1 MKKGFFRRGMVLLLA
16 AVMVM
21 GMSVSAF
28 AADGGNATQVTIADG
43 DTPYISFGA
52 DLRADE
58 KAKVLELFG
67 LTEAD
72 LEKCNVNTVTN
83 AEEHQYLDAYI
94 TNDHIGSRALSS
106 VAVMKAKK
114 GSGITVTTKNINYCT
129 TSMYEN
135 ALATAG
141 VKDANV
147 VVVGPFDM
155 SGTAAL
161 IGAVKAY
168 SGMTGEAVDTD
179 VIDGAINEMVV
190 TGEIGDEILAERTV
204 EQLKYIHAVYDLAK
218 EKGYIQDAT
227 FTGMKHRME
236 QENMQRSEKVARG
249 EAVYGLKEY
258 TLDLYQEYELSMIEE
273 AYILDETNEGMG
285 LTEEEIEAY
294 YNTRDWIVGEDA
306 RKADLSEAR
315 AAVIDEMRRNRYK
328 ELTEQKAAV
337 AEVDGDMD
345 QLSQFTLKQL

>member
-28 AADGGNATQVTIADG
+28 AADGGNVTQVTIADG

-190 TGEIGDEILAERTV
+190 TGEIGDETGKTDEIAGMVAYLKDQVGGKNLSDSELADAIDQASEKFNVSLTQDQID
-204 EQLKYIHAVYDLAK
+204 QLKELLKKLQGLDLNWNNIRDQA
-218 EKGYIQDAT
+218 
-227 FTGMKHRME
+227 
-236 QENMQRSEKVARG
+236 ENLYGKLKDM
-249 EAVYGLKEY
+249 GLKVD
-258 TLDLYQEYELSMIEE
+258 TS
-273 AYILDETNEGMG
+273 A
-285 LTEEEIEAY
+285 LTQQAQGFFAKLIAF
-294 YNTRDWIVGEDA
+294 I
-306 RKADLSEAR
+306 KSLF
-315 AAVIDEMRRNRYK
+315 NR
-328 ELTEQKAAV
+328 
-337 AEVDGDMD
+337 
-345 QLSQFTLKQL
+345 

>member
-72 LEKCNVNTVTN
+72 LEKCNVNTVAN

-190 TGEIGDEILAERTV
+190 TGEIGDETGKTDEIAGMVAYLKDQVGGKNLSDSELADAIDQASEKFNVSLTQDQID
-204 EQLKYIHAVYDLAK
+204 QLKELLKKLQGLDLNWNNIRDQA
-218 EKGYIQDAT
+218 
-227 FTGMKHRME
+227 
-236 QENMQRSEKVARG
+236 ENLYGKLKDM
-249 EAVYGLKEY
+249 GLKVD
-258 TLDLYQEYELSMIEE
+258 TS
-273 AYILDETNEGMG
+273 A
-285 LTEEEIEAY
+285 LTQQAQGFFAKLIAF
-294 YNTRDWIVGEDA
+294 I
-306 RKADLSEAR
+306 KSLF
-315 AAVIDEMRRNRYK
+315 NR
-328 ELTEQKAAV
+328 
-337 AEVDGDMD
+337 
-345 QLSQFTLKQL
+345 

>member
-28 AADGGNATQVTIADG
+28 AAGGGNATQVTIADG

-179 VIDGAINEMVV
+179 VIYGAINEMVV
-190 TGEIGDEILAERTV
+190 TGEIGDETGKTDEIAGMVAYLKDQVGGKNLSDSELADAIDQASEKFNVSLTQDQID
-204 EQLKYIHAVYDLAK
+204 QLKELLKKLQGLDLNWNNIRDQA
-218 EKGYIQDAT
+218 
-227 FTGMKHRME
+227 
-236 QENMQRSEKVARG
+236 ENLYGKLKDM
-249 EAVYGLKEY
+249 GLKVD
-258 TLDLYQEYELSMIEE
+258 TS
-273 AYILDETNEGMG
+273 A
-285 LTEEEIEAY
+285 LTQQAQGFFAKLIAF
-294 YNTRDWIVGEDA
+294 I
-306 RKADLSEAR
+306 KSLF
-315 AAVIDEMRRNRYK
+315 NR
-328 ELTEQKAAV
+328 
-337 AEVDGDMD
+337 
-345 QLSQFTLKQL
+345 

>member
-1 MKKGFFRRGMVLLLA
+1 MRRRLP
-16 AVMVM
+16 
-21 GMSVSAF
+21 S
-28 AADGGNATQVTIADG
+28 Q
-43 DTPYISFGA
+43 
-52 DLRADE
+52 
-58 KAKVLELFG
+58 
-67 LTEAD
+67 TE
-72 LEKCNVNTVTN
+72 TN

-190 TGEIGDEILAERTV
+190 TGEIGDETGKTDEIAGMVAYLKDQVGGKNLSDSELADAIDQASEKFNVSLTQDQID
-204 EQLKYIHAVYDLAK
+204 QLKELLKKLQGLDLNWNNIRDQA
-218 EKGYIQDAT
+218 
-227 FTGMKHRME
+227 
-236 QENMQRSEKVARG
+236 ENLYGKLKDM
-249 EAVYGLKEY
+249 GLKVD
-258 TLDLYQEYELSMIEE
+258 TS
-273 AYILDETNEGMG
+273 A
-285 LTEEEIEAY
+285 LTQQAQGFFAKLIAF
-294 YNTRDWIVGEDA
+294 I
-306 RKADLSEAR
+306 KSLF
-315 AAVIDEMRRNRYK
+315 NR
-328 ELTEQKAAV
+328 
-337 AEVDGDMD
+337 
-345 QLSQFTLKQL
+345 

>member
-141 VKDANV
+141 VTDANV
-147 VVVGPFDM
+147 VVVGPFDL

-190 TGEIGDEILAERTV
+190 TGEIGDETGKTDEIAGMVAYLKDQVGGKNLSDSELADAIDQASEKFNVSLTQDQID
-204 EQLKYIHAVYDLAK
+204 QLKELLKKLQGLDLNWNNIRDQA
-218 EKGYIQDAT
+218 
-227 FTGMKHRME
+227 
-236 QENMQRSEKVARG
+236 ENLYGKLKDM
-249 EAVYGLKEY
+249 GLKVD
-258 TLDLYQEYELSMIEE
+258 TS
-273 AYILDETNEGMG
+273 A
-285 LTEEEIEAY
+285 LTQQAQGFFAKLIAF
-294 YNTRDWIVGEDA
+294 I
-306 RKADLSEAR
+306 KSLF
-315 AAVIDEMRRNRYK
+315 NR
-328 ELTEQKAAV
+328 
-337 AEVDGDMD
+337 
-345 QLSQFTLKQL
+345 

>member
-1 MKKGFFRRGMVLLLA
+1 MKKGFFRREMVLLLA

-190 TGEIGDEILAERTV
+190 TGEIGDETGKTDEIAGMIAYLKDQVGGKNLSDSELADAIDQASEKFNVSLTQDQID
-204 EQLKYIHAVYDLAK
+204 QLKELLKKLQGLDLNWNNIRDQA
-218 EKGYIQDAT
+218 
-227 FTGMKHRME
+227 
-236 QENMQRSEKVARG
+236 ENLYGKLKDM
-249 EAVYGLKEY
+249 GLKVD
-258 TLDLYQEYELSMIEE
+258 TS
-273 AYILDETNEGMG
+273 A
-285 LTEEEIEAY
+285 LTQQAQGFFAKLIAF
-294 YNTRDWIVGEDA
+294 I
-306 RKADLSEAR
+306 KSLF
-315 AAVIDEMRRNRYK
+315 NR
-328 ELTEQKAAV
+328 
-337 AEVDGDMD
+337 
-345 QLSQFTLKQL
+345 

>member
-28 AADGGNATQVTIADG
+28 AAGGGNATQVTIADG

-72 LEKCNVNTVTN
+72 MEKCNVNTVTN

-190 TGEIGDEILAERTV
+190 TGEIGDETGKTDEIAGMVAYLKDQVGGKNLSDSELADAIDQASEKFNVSLTQDQID
-204 EQLKYIHAVYDLAK
+204 QLKELLKKLQGLDLNWNNIRDQA
-218 EKGYIQDAT
+218 
-227 FTGMKHRME
+227 
-236 QENMQRSEKVARG
+236 ENLYGKLKDM
-249 EAVYGLKEY
+249 GLKVD
-258 TLDLYQEYELSMIEE
+258 TS
-273 AYILDETNEGMG
+273 A
-285 LTEEEIEAY
+285 LTQQAQGFFAKLIAF
-294 YNTRDWIVGEDA
+294 I
-306 RKADLSEAR
+306 KSLF
-315 AAVIDEMRRNRYK
+315 NR
-328 ELTEQKAAV
+328 
-337 AEVDGDMD
+337 
-345 QLSQFTLKQL
+345 

>member
-190 TGEIGDEILAERTV
+190 TGEIGDETGKTDEIAGMVAYLKDQVGGKNLSDSELADAIDQASEKFNVSLTQDQID
-204 EQLKYIHAVYDLAK
+204 QLKELLKKLQGLDLNWNNIRDQA
-218 EKGYIQDAT
+218 
-227 FTGMKHRME
+227 
-236 QENMQRSEKVARG
+236 ENLHGKLKDM
-249 EAVYGLKEY
+249 GLKVD
-258 TLDLYQEYELSMIEE
+258 TS
-273 AYILDETNEGMG
+273 A
-285 LTEEEIEAY
+285 LTQQAQGFFAKLIAF
-294 YNTRDWIVGEDA
+294 I
-306 RKADLSEAR
+306 KSLF
-315 AAVIDEMRRNRYK
+315 NR
-328 ELTEQKAAV
+328 
-337 AEVDGDMD
+337 
-345 QLSQFTLKQL
+345 

>member
-190 TGEIGDEILAERTV
+190 TGEIGDETGKTDEIAGMVAYLKDQVGGKHLSDSERADAIDQASEKFNVSLTQDQID
-204 EQLKYIHAVYDLAK
+204 QLKELLKKLHLLYLNLYNIRDQA
-218 EKGYIQDAT
+218 
-227 FTGMKHRME
+227 
-236 QENMQRSEKVARG
+236 ENLYGKLKDM
-249 EAVYGLKEY
+249 GLKVD
-258 TLDLYQEYELSMIEE
+258 TS
-273 AYILDETNEGMG
+273 A
-285 LTEEEIEAY
+285 LTQQAQGFFAKLIAF
-294 YNTRDWIVGEDA
+294 I
-306 RKADLSEAR
+306 KSLF
-315 AAVIDEMRRNRYK
+315 NR
-328 ELTEQKAAV
+328 
-337 AEVDGDMD
+337 
-345 QLSQFTLKQL
+345 

>member
-190 TGEIGDEILAERTV
+190 TGEIGDETGKTDEIAGMVAYLKDQVGGKNLSDSELADAIDQASEKFNVSLTQDQID
-204 EQLKYIHAVYDLAK
+204 QLKELLKKLQGLDLIWNNIRDQA
-218 EKGYIQDAT
+218 
-227 FTGMKHRME
+227 
-236 QENMQRSEKVARG
+236 ENLYGKLKDM
-249 EAVYGLKEY
+249 GLKVD
-258 TLDLYQEYELSMIEE
+258 TS
-273 AYILDETNEGMG
+273 A
-285 LTEEEIEAY
+285 LTQQAQGFFAKLIAF
-294 YNTRDWIVGEDA
+294 I
-306 RKADLSEAR
+306 KSLF
-315 AAVIDEMRRNRYK
+315 NR
-328 ELTEQKAAV
+328 
-337 AEVDGDMD
+337 
-345 QLSQFTLKQL
+345 

>member
-1 MKKGFFRRGMVLLLA
+1 MKKGFFRREMVLLLA

-190 TGEIGDEILAERTV
+190 TGEIGDETGKTDEIAGMVAYLKDQVGGKNLSDSELADAIDQASEKFNVSLTQDQID
-204 EQLKYIHAVYDLAK
+204 QLKELLKKLQGLDLNWNNIRDQA
-218 EKGYIQDAT
+218 
-227 FTGMKHRME
+227 
-236 QENMQRSEKVARG
+236 ENLYGKLKDM
-249 EAVYGLKEY
+249 GLKVD
-258 TLDLYQEYELSMIEE
+258 TS
-273 AYILDETNEGMG
+273 A
-285 LTEEEIEAY
+285 LTQQAQGFFAKLIAF
-294 YNTRDWIVGEDA
+294 I
-306 RKADLSEAR
+306 KSLF
-315 AAVIDEMRRNRYK
+315 NR
-328 ELTEQKAAV
+328 
-337 AEVDGDMD
+337 
-345 QLSQFTLKQL
+345 

>member
-67 LTEAD
+67 LMEAD

-190 TGEIGDEILAERTV
+190 TGEIGDETGKTDEIAGMVAYLKDQVGGKNLSDSELADAIDQASEKFNVSLTQDQID
-204 EQLKYIHAVYDLAK
+204 QLKELLKKLQGLDLNWNNIRDQA
-218 EKGYIQDAT
+218 
-227 FTGMKHRME
+227 
-236 QENMQRSEKVARG
+236 ENLYGKLKDM
-249 EAVYGLKEY
+249 GLKVD
-258 TLDLYQEYELSMIEE
+258 TS
-273 AYILDETNEGMG
+273 A
-285 LTEEEIEAY
+285 LTQQAQGFFAKLIAF
-294 YNTRDWIVGEDA
+294 I
-306 RKADLSEAR
+306 KSLF
-315 AAVIDEMRRNRYK
+315 NR
-328 ELTEQKAAV
+328 
-337 AEVDGDMD
+337 
-345 QLSQFTLKQL
+345 

>member
-52 DLRADE
+52 DLRTDE

-190 TGEIGDEILAERTV
+190 TGEIGDETGKTDEIAGMVAYLKNQVGGKNLSDSELADAIDQASEKFNVSLTQDQV
-204 EQLKYIHAVYDLAK
+204 DQLKELLKKLQGLDLNWNNIRDQA
-218 EKGYIQDAT
+218 
-227 FTGMKHRME
+227 
-236 QENMQRSEKVARG
+236 ENLYGKLKDM
-249 EAVYGLKEY
+249 GLKVD
-258 TLDLYQEYELSMIEE
+258 TS
-273 AYILDETNEGMG
+273 A
-285 LTEEEIEAY
+285 LTQQAQGFFAKLIAF
-294 YNTRDWIVGEDA
+294 I
-306 RKADLSEAR
+306 KSLF
-315 AAVIDEMRRNRYK
+315 NR
-328 ELTEQKAAV
+328 
-337 AEVDGDMD
+337 
-345 QLSQFTLKQL
+345 

>member
-106 VAVMKAKK
+106 VAEMKAKK

-190 TGEIGDEILAERTV
+190 TGEIGDETGKTDEIAGMVAYLKDQVGGKNLSDSELADAIDQASEKFNVSLTQDQID
-204 EQLKYIHAVYDLAK
+204 QLKELLKKLQGLDLNWNNIRDQA
-218 EKGYIQDAT
+218 
-227 FTGMKHRME
+227 
-236 QENMQRSEKVARG
+236 ENLYGKLKDM
-249 EAVYGLKEY
+249 GLKVD
-258 TLDLYQEYELSMIEE
+258 TS
-273 AYILDETNEGMG
+273 A
-285 LTEEEIEAY
+285 LTQQAQGFFAKLIAF
-294 YNTRDWIVGEDA
+294 I
-306 RKADLSEAR
+306 KSLF
-315 AAVIDEMRRNRYK
+315 NR
-328 ELTEQKAAV
+328 
-337 AEVDGDMD
+337 
-345 QLSQFTLKQL
+345 

>member
-21 GMSVSAF
+21 GMSVSTF

-179 VIDGAINEMVV
+179 VIDSAINEMVV
-190 TGEIGDEILAERTV
+190 TGEIGDETGKTDEIAGMVAYLKDQVGGKNLSDSELADAIDQASEKFNVSLTQDQID
-204 EQLKYIHAVYDLAK
+204 QLKELLKKLQGLDLNWNNIRDQA
-218 EKGYIQDAT
+218 
-227 FTGMKHRME
+227 
-236 QENMQRSEKVARG
+236 ENLYGKLKDM
-249 EAVYGLKEY
+249 GLKVD
-258 TLDLYQEYELSMIEE
+258 TS
-273 AYILDETNEGMG
+273 A
-285 LTEEEIEAY
+285 LTQQAQGFFAKLIAF
-294 YNTRDWIVGEDA
+294 I
-306 RKADLSEAR
+306 KSLF
-315 AAVIDEMRRNRYK
+315 NR
-328 ELTEQKAAV
+328 
-337 AEVDGDMD
+337 
-345 QLSQFTLKQL
+345 

>member
-1 MKKGFFRRGMVLLLA
+1 MKKGFCRRGMVLLLA

-190 TGEIGDEILAERTV
+190 TGEIGDETGKTDEIAGMVAYLKDQVGGKNLSDSELADAIDQASEKFNVSLTQDQID
-204 EQLKYIHAVYDLAK
+204 QLK
-218 EKGYIQDAT
+218 
-227 FTGMKHRME
+227 
-236 QENMQRSEKVARG
+236 
-249 EAVYGLKEY
+249 
-258 TLDLYQEYELSMIEE
+258 EL
-273 AYILDETNEGMG
+273 
-285 LTEEEIEAY
+285 
-294 YNTRDWIVGEDA
+294 
-306 RKADLSEAR
+306 
-315 AAVIDEMRRNRYK
+315 
-328 ELTEQKAAV
+328 
-337 AEVDGDMD
+337 
-345 QLSQFTLKQL
+345 LKQLQGLDLNWNNIRDQAENLYGKLKDMGLKVDTSALTQQAQGFFAKLIAFIKSLFNR

>member
-1 MKKGFFRRGMVLLLA
+1 MKKGFFRMVLLLA

-72 LEKCNVNTVTN
+72 LEKCNVKT

-190 TGEIGDEILAERTV
+190 TV
-204 EQLKYIHAVYDLAK
+204 K
-218 EKGYIQDAT
+218 
-227 FTGMKHRME
+227 
-236 QENMQRSEKVARG
+236 S
-249 EAVYGLKEY
+249 
-258 TLDLYQEYELSMIEE
+258 
-273 AYILDETNEGMG
+273 
-285 LTEEEIEAY
+285 
-294 YNTRDWIVGEDA
+294 
-306 RKADLSEAR
+306 
-315 AAVIDEMRRNRYK
+315 EMRPARRMK
-328 ELTEQKAAV
+328 LPV
-337 AEVDGDMD
+337 W
-345 QLSQFTLKQL
+345 

>member
-179 VIDGAINEMVV
+179 VIAGAINEMVV
-190 TGEIGDEILAERTV
+190 TGEIGDETGKTDEIAGMVAYLKDQVGGKNLSDSELADAIDQASEKFNVSLTQDQID
-204 EQLKYIHAVYDLAK
+204 QLKELLKKLQGLDLNWNNIRDQA
-218 EKGYIQDAT
+218 
-227 FTGMKHRME
+227 
-236 QENMQRSEKVARG
+236 ENLYGKLKDM
-249 EAVYGLKEY
+249 GLKVD
-258 TLDLYQEYELSMIEE
+258 TS
-273 AYILDETNEGMG
+273 A
-285 LTEEEIEAY
+285 LTQQAQGFFAKLIAF
-294 YNTRDWIVGEDA
+294 I
-306 RKADLSEAR
+306 KSLF
-315 AAVIDEMRRNRYK
+315 NR
-328 ELTEQKAAV
+328 
-337 AEVDGDMD
+337 
-345 QLSQFTLKQL
+345 

>member
-141 VKDANV
+141 VKDANA

-190 TGEIGDEILAERTV
+190 TGEIGDETGKTDEIAGMVAYLKDQVGGKNLSDSELADAIDQASEKFNVSLTQDQID
-204 EQLKYIHAVYDLAK
+204 QLKELLKKLQGLDLNWNNIRDQA
-218 EKGYIQDAT
+218 
-227 FTGMKHRME
+227 
-236 QENMQRSEKVARG
+236 ENLYGKLKDM
-249 EAVYGLKEY
+249 GLKVD
-258 TLDLYQEYELSMIEE
+258 TS
-273 AYILDETNEGMG
+273 A
-285 LTEEEIEAY
+285 LTQQAQGFFAKLIAF
-294 YNTRDWIVGEDA
+294 I
-306 RKADLSEAR
+306 KSLF
-315 AAVIDEMRRNRYK
+315 NR
-328 ELTEQKAAV
+328 
-337 AEVDGDMD
+337 
-345 QLSQFTLKQL
+345 

>member
-190 TGEIGDEILAERTV
+190 TGEIGDETGKTDEIAGMVAYLKDQVGGKNLSDSELADAIDQASEKFNVSLTQDQID
-204 EQLKYIHAVYDLAK
+204 QLKELLKKLHGLDLNWNNIRDQA
-218 EKGYIQDAT
+218 
-227 FTGMKHRME
+227 
-236 QENMQRSEKVARG
+236 ENLYGKLKDM
-249 EAVYGLKEY
+249 GLKVD
-258 TLDLYQEYELSMIEE
+258 TS
-273 AYILDETNEGMG
+273 A
-285 LTEEEIEAY
+285 LTQQAQGFFAKLIAF
-294 YNTRDWIVGEDA
+294 I
-306 RKADLSEAR
+306 KSLF
-315 AAVIDEMRRNRYK
+315 NR
-328 ELTEQKAAV
+328 
-337 AEVDGDMD
+337 
-345 QLSQFTLKQL
+345 

>member
-106 VAVMKAKK
+106 VAVMKVKK

-190 TGEIGDEILAERTV
+190 TGEIGDETGKTDEIAGMVAYLKDQVGGKNLSDSELADAIDQASEKFNVSLTQDQID
-204 EQLKYIHAVYDLAK
+204 QLKELLKKLQGLDLNWNNIRDQAESLYGK
-218 EKGYIQDAT
+218 LKD
-227 FTGMKHRME
+227 M
-236 QENMQRSEKVARG
+236 
-249 EAVYGLKEY
+249 GLKVD
-258 TLDLYQEYELSMIEE
+258 TS
-273 AYILDETNEGMG
+273 A
-285 LTEEEIEAY
+285 LTQQAQGFFAKLIAF
-294 YNTRDWIVGEDA
+294 I
-306 RKADLSEAR
+306 KSLF
-315 AAVIDEMRRNRYK
+315 NR
-328 ELTEQKAAV
+328 
-337 AEVDGDMD
+337 
-345 QLSQFTLKQL
+345 

>member
-83 AEEHQYLDAYI
+83 AEEHQCLDAYI

-190 TGEIGDEILAERTV
+190 TGEIGDETGKTDEIAGMVAYLKDQVGGKNLSDSELADAIDQASEKFNVSLTQDQID
-204 EQLKYIHAVYDLAK
+204 QLKELLKKLQGLDLNWNNIRDQA
-218 EKGYIQDAT
+218 
-227 FTGMKHRME
+227 
-236 QENMQRSEKVARG
+236 ENLYGKLKDM
-249 EAVYGLKEY
+249 GLKVD
-258 TLDLYQEYELSMIEE
+258 TS
-273 AYILDETNEGMG
+273 A
-285 LTEEEIEAY
+285 LTQQAQGFFAKLIAF
-294 YNTRDWIVGEDA
+294 I
-306 RKADLSEAR
+306 KSLF
-315 AAVIDEMRRNRYK
+315 NR
-328 ELTEQKAAV
+328 
-337 AEVDGDMD
+337 
-345 QLSQFTLKQL
+345 

>member
-28 AADGGNATQVTIADG
+28 AADGGTATQVTIADG

-83 AEEHQYLDAYI
+83 AEEHEYLDAYI

-190 TGEIGDEILAERTV
+190 TGEIGDETGKTDEIAGMVAYLKDQVGGKNLSDSELADAIDQASEKFNVSLTQDQID
-204 EQLKYIHAVYDLAK
+204 QLKELLKKLQGLDLNWNNIRDQA
-218 EKGYIQDAT
+218 
-227 FTGMKHRME
+227 
-236 QENMQRSEKVARG
+236 ENLYGKLKDM
-249 EAVYGLKEY
+249 GLKVD
-258 TLDLYQEYELSMIEE
+258 TS
-273 AYILDETNEGMG
+273 A
-285 LTEEEIEAY
+285 LTQQAQGFFAKLIAF
-294 YNTRDWIVGEDA
+294 I
-306 RKADLSEAR
+306 KSLF
-315 AAVIDEMRRNRYK
+315 NR
-328 ELTEQKAAV
+328 
-337 AEVDGDMD
+337 
-345 QLSQFTLKQL
+345 

>member
-190 TGEIGDEILAERTV
+190 TGEIGDETGKTDEIAGMVAYLKDQVGGKNLSDSELADAIDQASEKFNVSLTQDQID
-204 EQLKYIHAVYDLAK
+204 QLKELLKKLQGLDLNWNNIRDQA
-218 EKGYIQDAT
+218 
-227 FTGMKHRME
+227 
-236 QENMQRSEKVARG
+236 ENLYGKLKDM
-249 EAVYGLKEY
+249 GLKVD
-258 TLDLYQEYELSMIEE
+258 TSALNQQAQGFFAKLIAFIKSLF
-273 AYILDETNEGMG
+273 
-285 LTEEEIEAY
+285 
-294 YNTRDWIVGEDA
+294 
-306 RKADLSEAR
+306 
-315 AAVIDEMRRNRYK
+315 NR
-328 ELTEQKAAV
+328 
-337 AEVDGDMD
+337 
-345 QLSQFTLKQL
+345 

>member
-1 MKKGFFRRGMVLLLA
+1 MKKGFFRRGIALLLA
-16 AVMVM
+16 AVMVV

-28 AADGGNATQVTIADG
+28 AADSDNPTQVTIADG

-72 LEKCNVNTVTN
+72 LEKCDVNTVTN

-141 VKDANV
+141 VTDANV

-168 SGMTGEAVDTD
+168 SGMTGKEVDTD

-190 TGEIGDEILAERTV
+190 TGEIGDETGQTDEIAGMVAYLKDQVGGKDLSDSELTDAIDQASEKFNVSLTQDQID
-204 EQLKYIHAVYDLAK
+204 QLKELLKKLQGLDLNWSNIRDQA
-218 EKGYIQDAT
+218 
-227 FTGMKHRME
+227 
-236 QENMQRSEKVARG
+236 ENLYGKLKDM
-249 EAVYGLKEY
+249 GLKVD
-258 TLDLYQEYELSMIEE
+258 TS
-273 AYILDETNEGMG
+273 A
-285 LTEEEIEAY
+285 LTQQAQVFFAKLIAF
-294 YNTRDWIVGEDA
+294 I
-306 RKADLSEAR
+306 KSLF
-315 AAVIDEMRRNRYK
+315 NR
-328 ELTEQKAAV
+328 
-337 AEVDGDMD
+337 
-345 QLSQFTLKQL
+345 

>member
-72 LEKCNVNTVTN
+72 LEKCNVNAVTN

-190 TGEIGDEILAERTV
+190 TGEIGDETGKTDEIAGMVAYLKDQVGGKNLSDSELADAIDQASEKFNVSLTQDQID
-204 EQLKYIHAVYDLAK
+204 QLKELLKKLQGLDLNWNNIRDQA
-218 EKGYIQDAT
+218 
-227 FTGMKHRME
+227 
-236 QENMQRSEKVARG
+236 ENLYGKLKDM
-249 EAVYGLKEY
+249 GLKVD
-258 TLDLYQEYELSMIEE
+258 TS
-273 AYILDETNEGMG
+273 A
-285 LTEEEIEAY
+285 LTQQAQGFFAKLIAF
-294 YNTRDWIVGEDA
+294 I
-306 RKADLSEAR
+306 KSLF
-315 AAVIDEMRRNRYK
+315 NR
-328 ELTEQKAAV
+328 
-337 AEVDGDMD
+337 
-345 QLSQFTLKQL
+345 

>member
-114 GSGITVTTKNINYCT
+114 GSGIIVTTKNINYCT

-190 TGEIGDEILAERTV
+190 TGEIGDETGKTDEIAGMVAYLKDQVGGKNLSDSELADAIDQASEKFNVSLTQDQID
-204 EQLKYIHAVYDLAK
+204 QLKELLKKLQGLDLNWNNIWDQA
-218 EKGYIQDAT
+218 
-227 FTGMKHRME
+227 
-236 QENMQRSEKVARG
+236 ENLYGKLKDM
-249 EAVYGLKEY
+249 GLKVD
-258 TLDLYQEYELSMIEE
+258 TS
-273 AYILDETNEGMG
+273 A
-285 LTEEEIEAY
+285 LTQQAQGFFAKLIAF
-294 YNTRDWIVGEDA
+294 I
-306 RKADLSEAR
+306 KSLF
-315 AAVIDEMRRNRYK
+315 NR
-328 ELTEQKAAV
+328 
-337 AEVDGDMD
+337 
-345 QLSQFTLKQL
+345 

>member
-52 DLRADE
+52 DLRVDE

-190 TGEIGDEILAERTV
+190 TGEIGDETGKTDEIAGMVAYLKDQVGGKNLSDSELADAIDQASEKFNVSLTQDQID
-204 EQLKYIHAVYDLAK
+204 QLKELLKKLQGLDLNWNNIRDQA
-218 EKGYIQDAT
+218 
-227 FTGMKHRME
+227 
-236 QENMQRSEKVARG
+236 ENLYGKLKDM
-249 EAVYGLKEY
+249 GLKVD
-258 TLDLYQEYELSMIEE
+258 TS
-273 AYILDETNEGMG
+273 A
-285 LTEEEIEAY
+285 LTQQAQGFFAKLIAF
-294 YNTRDWIVGEDA
+294 I
-306 RKADLSEAR
+306 KSLF
-315 AAVIDEMRRNRYK
+315 NR
-328 ELTEQKAAV
+328 
-337 AEVDGDMD
+337 
-345 QLSQFTLKQL
+345 